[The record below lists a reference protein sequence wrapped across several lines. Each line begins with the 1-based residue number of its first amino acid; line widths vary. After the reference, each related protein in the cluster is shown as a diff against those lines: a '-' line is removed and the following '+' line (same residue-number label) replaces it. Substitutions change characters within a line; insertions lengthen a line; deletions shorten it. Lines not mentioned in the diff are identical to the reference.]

1 LVYEN
6 EIAITWTLGIGISA
20 IIASYL
26 LISEKTKHWD
36 DKKIA
41 IFSTLIAFS
50 LILLLGSILKVR

>member
-6 EIAITWTLGIGISA
+6 EIAITWTLGIGTSA

-41 IFSTLIAFS
+41 IFATLIAFS